1 MENENIDQ
9 DDQEK
14 TDVSDG
20 STRAARLL
28 AEKSR
33 KRHRKASLG
42 KLIVYI
48 FALIGIIVLMI
59 WLKQK

>member
-1 MENENIDQ
+1 MEEEKTDQ

-14 TDVSDG
+14 TDVSNG

-28 AEKSR
+28 EERNR

-42 KLIVYI
+42 KLIVYVI
-48 FALIGIIVLMI
+48 ALIGIIVLMI

>member
-1 MENENIDQ
+1 MEEEKTDQ

-14 TDVSDG
+14 TDVSNG

-28 AEKSR
+28 EERSR
-33 KRHRKASLG
+33 KRYRKASLG
-42 KLIVYI
+42 KLIVYVI
-48 FALIGIIVLMI
+48 ALIGIIVLMI

>member
-1 MENENIDQ
+1 MQDEKVDQ

-20 STRAARLL
+20 STLAARLL

-33 KRHRKASLG
+33 KRYRKASLG
-42 KLIVYI
+42 KLIVYVI
-48 FALIGIIVLMI
+48 ALIGIIVLMI